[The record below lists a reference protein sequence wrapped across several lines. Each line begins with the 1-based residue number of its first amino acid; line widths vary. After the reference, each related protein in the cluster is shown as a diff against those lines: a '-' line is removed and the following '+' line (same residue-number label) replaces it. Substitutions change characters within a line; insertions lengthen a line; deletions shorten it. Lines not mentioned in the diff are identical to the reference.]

1 MKKCPYCGAQI
12 ADDSL
17 FCTECGKEQPKG
29 TICPHCGAIV
39 NEGDVFCTEC
49 GKKIEEKKQQYP
61 TDEAVQVEE
70 PKPIQQETTPIA
82 EVEDNDNVEEYEEQP
97 SFLKKYLPFVIGS
110 IVVLALLMGF
120 FVWNNSKGVDSNQ
133 QIATIDSLDINTN
146 KTDESEE
153 IQARIKYIENFYKN
167 LESSNWDAFVRKN
180 VDANAHRTLNQAY
193 DYECESD
200 DCLAIWLFTKGDC
213 SDPGAFISRNIK
225 MKDIDTYLVE
235 NEYENVKYIVS
246 LTLHKYGD
254 IYKISNIEE
263 FETTFIERHS
273 RMNADDVVDTLALDT
288 TAIY

>member
-1 MKKCPYCGAQI
+1 MKKCPYCGAELS
-12 ADDSL
+12 DESL
-17 FCTECGKEQPKG
+17 FCTECGKELPKG
-29 TICPHCGAIV
+29 TICPHCGASV
-39 NEGDVFCTEC
+39 NDGDTFCTEC
-49 GKKIEEKKQQYP
+49 GKRM
-61 TDEAVQVEE
+61 DEAVLVEE
-70 PKPIQQETTPIA
+70 PKPVQQEIPPIE
-82 EVEDNDNVEEYEEQP
+82 EVEEIVLVEFDEQP
-97 SFLKKYLPFVIGS
+97 SFLKRYLPLVIGG
-110 IVVLALLMGF
+110 IVVLALVIGF

-133 QIATIDSLDINTN
+133 QIATVDSLDIDSNT
-146 KTDESEE
+146 TDESEE

-167 LESSNWDAFVRKN
+167 LESSNWDAFVRNN

>member
-1 MKKCPYCGAQI
+1 MKKCPYCGAELS
-12 ADDSL
+12 DESL
-17 FCTECGKEQPKG
+17 FCTECGKELPKG
-29 TICPHCGAIV
+29 TICPHCGASV
-39 NEGDVFCTEC
+39 NDGDTFCTEC
-49 GKKIEEKKQQYP
+49 GKRM
-61 TDEAVQVEE
+61 DEAVLVEE
-70 PKPIQQETTPIA
+70 PKPVQQEIPPIE
-82 EVEDNDNVEEYEEQP
+82 EVEEIVLAEFDEQP
-97 SFLKKYLPFVIGS
+97 SFLKRYLPLVIGG
-110 IVVLALLMGF
+110 IVVLALVIGF

-133 QIATIDSLDINTN
+133 QIATVDSLDIDSNT
-146 KTDESEE
+146 TDESEE
-153 IQARIKYIENFYKN
+153 IQAQIKYIENFYKN
-167 LESSNWDAFVRKN
+167 LESSNWDAFVRNN

>member
-1 MKKCPYCGAQI
+1 MNNKRNRMKKCPYCGAELS
-12 ADDSL
+12 DESL
-17 FCTECGKEQPKG
+17 FCTECGKELPKG
-29 TICPHCGAIV
+29 TICPHCGASV
-39 NEGDVFCTEC
+39 NEDDVFCTEC
-49 GKKIEEKKQQYP
+49 GKRM
-61 TDEAVQVEE
+61 DEAVLVEE
-70 PKPIQQETTPIA
+70 PKPVQQETSPVE
-82 EVEDNDNVEEYEEQP
+82 EVEDNDVLAEYEEQP
-97 SFLKKYLPFVIGS
+97 SFLKKYLPLVIGGL
-110 IVVLALLMGF
+110 VVLALVIGF

-133 QIATIDSLDINTN
+133 QIATVDSLDINSNT
-146 KTDESEE
+146 TDESEE

-167 LESSNWDAFVRKN
+167 LESSNWDAFVRNN

-213 SDPGAFISRNIK
+213 SDPGVFISRNIK

-246 LTLHKYGD
+246 ITLHKYGD
-254 IYKISNIEE
+254 IYKISDIEE
-263 FETTFIERHS
+263 IETTFIERHS

>member
-1 MKKCPYCGAQI
+1 MNNKRKSMKKCPYCGAELS
-12 ADDSL
+12 DESL
-17 FCTECGKEQPKG
+17 FCTECGKELPKG
-29 TICPHCGAIV
+29 TICPHCGASV
-39 NEGDVFCTEC
+39 NDGDTFCTEC
-49 GKKIEEKKQQYP
+49 GKRM
-61 TDEAVQVEE
+61 DEAVLVEE
-70 PKPIQQETTPIA
+70 PKPVQQEIPPIE
-82 EVEDNDNVEEYEEQP
+82 EVEEIVLVEFDEQP
-97 SFLKKYLPFVIGS
+97 SFLKRYLPLVIGG
-110 IVVLALLMGF
+110 IVVLALVIGF

-133 QIATIDSLDINTN
+133 QIATVDSLDIDSNT
-146 KTDESEE
+146 TDESEE

-167 LESSNWDAFVRKN
+167 LESSNWDAFVRNN